1 MMSIF
6 KVHLGYTTKNVSA
19 LWRDN
24 YNLYKHVCEYI
35 YLYVYIWANLVNVWS
50 YEMRALSRESISLL

>member
-1 MMSIF
+1 MSIF

-35 YLYVYIWANLVNVWS
+35 YICMYTFGPIWSMFGA
-50 YEMRALSRESISLL
+50 MK